1 MAEVIAVAIGGAL
14 GALSRFAVATWIRQS
29 WSSPFPVATFAVNV
43 TGSLALGYVLTVF
56 APRPAGSVWA
66 ALLATGFLGSFTTF
80 STFSWE
86 TVALIRSGSVSQALL
101 YVGLSLAL
109 SLVGVLVGMSL
120 GHRTLS

>member
-1 MAEVIAVAIGGAL
+1 M
-14 GALSRFAVATWIRQS
+14 
-29 WSSPFPVATFAVNV
+29 

-109 SLVGVLVGMSL
+109 SLVSVLVGMSL